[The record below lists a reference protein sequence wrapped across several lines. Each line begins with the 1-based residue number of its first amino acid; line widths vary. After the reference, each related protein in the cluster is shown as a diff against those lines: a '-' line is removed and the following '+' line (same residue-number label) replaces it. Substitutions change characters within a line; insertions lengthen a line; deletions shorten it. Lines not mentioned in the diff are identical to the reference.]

1 MRENKLAPQPK
12 RKLLRALLVAIAW
25 LFGTLV
31 ALFGIAAAY
40 YSFDDEL
47 SPDAKA
53 LLAAPK
59 LGEPTDANGYVAFLG
74 MGAPSGHDQMAWGR
88 KVLAAFQ
95 DADGFKKDAAWEN
108 TVKPQLGFSKDAPWC
123 RPEKQSCLAVAR
135 AKGEALAK
143 LLEDNREM
151 LARYRAM
158 RDKPVFEEAYLS
170 ARVDAPLPP
179 YQLIPYSQLLAL
191 LSEIRQAAAGDL
203 DGAIGELERETAF
216 HGRLAASA
224 RHLLGKSVAAALIA
238 RDALVLSDLI
248 AASKGEIARHGAR
261 IEAMARRLEADL
273 SLREAPPSW
282 EIYAGATQ
290 ALELRRRTLHGSPD
304 APGNVL
310 IDTLGALIYR
320 PNASVNDL
328 VANHREQLAILGKG
342 ALNFDQALAKAEAAS
357 RRLESPSWIDVL
369 RNPVGSLLL
378 STAPLSYGEF
388 FARAHNTT
396 GLVRLVALQ
405 AAIASRG
412 IESPEAIAQ
421 FLASEAAKPY
431 ADPFT
436 GKPMAWDGSARQ
448 LYFQPRG
455 RGAGWIEALK
465 TRYKGRIAVAL

>member
-1 MRENKLAPQPK
+1 M
-12 RKLLRALLVAIAW
+12 V
-25 LFGTLV
+25 LFG
-31 ALFGIAAAY
+31 AAVAY

-47 SPDAKA
+47 SPDARA

-88 KVLAAFQ
+88 KVLAALRAQ
-95 DADGFKKDAAWEN
+95 DADGFKKDAAWEG
-108 TVKPQLGFSKDAPWC
+108 TVKPQLGFSKDVPWC
-123 RPEKQSCLAVAR
+123 WPEKQFCLALAR
-135 AKGEALAK
+135 EKGEALAR
-143 LLEDNREM
+143 LLEDNRKM
-151 LARYRAM
+151 LARYRTM
-158 RDKPVFEEAYLS
+158 RDKPVFDDAYLS
-170 ARVDAPLPP
+170 PRADAWFPP
-179 YQLIPYSQLLAL
+179 YQLIPNSHSLAL
-191 LSEIRQAAAGDL
+191 LTVIRQAAAGDL

-216 HGRLAASA
+216 HGRFAASA
-224 RHLLGKSVAAALIA
+224 RYLIGKSVAAVLIA

-248 AASKGEIARHGAR
+248 ATSKGGIAPYGAR
-261 IEAMARRLEADL
+261 IEAMTRRLEADL
-273 SLREAPPSW
+273 TLREAPLTW
-282 EIYAGATQ
+282 EIYVSATQ
-290 ALELRRRTLHGSPD
+290 AMELRRRPPYGSPD

-320 PNASVNDL
+320 PNASVNAL
-328 VANHREQLAILGKG
+328 VASHQEQLAILGKG
-342 ALNFDQALAKAEAAS
+342 PLNFDQALAKAEEAT

-378 STAPLSYGEF
+378 SLSPLSYGEF
-388 FARAHNTT
+388 FARAYNVA
-396 GLVRLVALQ
+396 GLLRLVALQ
-405 AAIASRG
+405 AAVVARG

-436 GKPMAWDGSARQ
+436 GKPMAWDGASRQ

-465 TRYKGRIAVAL
+465 TRYQGRIAVTL

>member
-1 MRENKLAPQPK
+1 MDPQPE
-12 RKLLRALLVAIAW
+12 RKILHAILVPIGWLLGTLIV
-25 LFGTLV
+25 LFG
-31 ALFGIAAAY
+31 AAVAY

-47 SPDAKA
+47 SPDARA

-88 KVLAAFQ
+88 KVLAALRAH
-95 DADGFKKDAAWEN
+95 DAEGFKKDAAWEN
-108 TVKPQLGFSKDAPWC
+108 TIKPQLALSKGVVAWC
-123 RPEKQSCLAVAR
+123 SPEKQSCLAVAR
-135 AKGEALAK
+135 EKGEALAK

-151 LARYRAM
+151 LARYRTM
-158 RDKPVFEEAYLS
+158 RDKPVFDDAYFS
-170 ARVDAPLPP
+170 PRADAPLPP
-179 YQLIPYSQLLAL
+179 YQLMNSQWLAL
-191 LSEIRQAAAGDL
+191 LAVIRQAAASDL
-203 DGAIGELERETAF
+203 DGAIGELEQETAF
-216 HGRLAASA
+216 HGRLAAGA
-224 RHLLGKSVAAALIA
+224 RHLIGKSVAAALIA

-248 AASKGEIARHGAR
+248 AASKGGIAPYGAR

-273 SLREAPPSW
+273 TLREAWVGW
-282 EIYAGATQ
+282 EIYVGAWQ
-290 ALELRRRTLHGSPD
+290 AMELRRRALYGSPD
-304 APGNVL
+304 ARGNVL

-328 VANHREQLAILGKG
+328 VASHKEQLAILGKG
-342 ALNFDQALAKAEAAS
+342 SLNFDEALAKAGQAT

-378 STAPLSYGEF
+378 SMGPVSYGEF
-388 FARAHNTT
+388 FARTYNVA
-396 GLVRLVALQ
+396 GLLRLLALQ
-405 AAIASRG
+405 AAVVARG
-412 IESPEAIAQ
+412 IEAPEAIAQ

-455 RGAGWIEALK
+455 REAGWIEALK
-465 TRYKGRIAVAL
+465 TRYDGRIAVAL